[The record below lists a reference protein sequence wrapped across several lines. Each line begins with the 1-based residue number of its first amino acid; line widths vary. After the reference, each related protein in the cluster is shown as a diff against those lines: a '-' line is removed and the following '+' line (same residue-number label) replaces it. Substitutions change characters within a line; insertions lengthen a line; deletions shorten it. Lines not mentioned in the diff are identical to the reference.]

1 MNNGHARRVQDMSSL
16 MTRWRVA
23 HAASTVRGERNSPR
37 KGATARSIIRST
49 RPRLIV
55 IARSSI
61 SGMDTTYT
69 GQASIVYSS
78 KTACSIVSHGTKSST
93 SLEQRLGA
101 LDLAATSLHK
111 RMKRTN

>member
-1 MNNGHARRVQDMSSL
+1 
-16 MTRWRVA
+16 
-23 HAASTVRGERNSPR
+23 
-37 KGATARSIIRST
+37 
-49 RPRLIV
+49 
-55 IARSSI
+55 
-61 SGMDTTYT
+61 MDTTYT